1 MGESLFCSLD
11 SSAIAKD
18 ICRAERLVCYA
29 APGVQQ
35 EPAKAMADVAKRIG
49 PELVTV
55 SVDFDERV
63 MRMGFGDLAAVKILR
78 AAGIVVRSTP
88 GLRTGLLI
96 IDDDG
101 YIFTPTALYLES
113 DERSTEAPNA
123 LRLSRAQVTE
133 ALARLSPAAKAMAMV
148 LAKSQEERQ
157 RIKNQAVEVPSV
169 EIAENKFATVEQR
182 LKEAPP
188 VQFDMARQVRVFEPY
203 LQYVDL
209 RLTGAAIQRH
219 RVAIPKNIQNLGG
232 DAGVQ
237 TRLKTTFDLIE
248 RESELSS
255 KPLEDELNEIKKNF
269 TPSLGKDHGRVLLK
283 AQKPLFEKRL
293 VELQDRLKKFQEG
306 VQANLQKHL
315 DASREEI
322 VEHYLPRVLESPPD
336 AFAGQLLTDKPS
348 PDDARKWLRRQLDVV
363 FPTAEQLINKME
375 LHKTYKD
382 VTFETLNREDFLPL
396 IQEAFPDVNWEK
408 AYEEFR
414 AAGEKSNGGDEQGG
428 AKA

>member
-1 MGESLFCSLD
+1 MGEPLFCSLD

-18 ICRAERLVCYA
+18 IRGAERLVCYA

-35 EPAKAMADVAKRIG
+35 EPANAMADVAKRIG

-55 SVDFDERV
+55 CVDFDERV
-63 MRMGFGDLAAVKILR
+63 MRMGFGDLGAPKILR

-88 GLRTGLLI
+88 GLRTGLVI
-96 IDDDG
+96 VDDDG
-101 YIFTPTALYLES
+101 YIFTPTALYLEL
-113 DERSTEAPNA
+113 DERSTDAPNA
-123 LRLSRAQVTE
+123 LRLSPAQVTE

-148 LAKSQEERQ
+148 LAKSPEERE
-157 RIKNQAVEVPSV
+157 RIRNQAVEVPSV
-169 EIAENKFATVEQR
+169 EIAETKFAAVEQR

-219 RVAIPKNIQNLGG
+219 RVAIPKIIQNLGG

-283 AQKPLFEKRL
+283 AQKTLLEKRL
-293 VELQDRLKKFQEG
+293 AEFQNKLKKFQEG

-315 DASREEI
+315 DGSREEI
-322 VEHYLPRVLESPPD
+322 VEYYLPRVLESPPD
-336 AFAGQLLTDKPS
+336 AFSGQLLTDKPTQ
-348 PDDARKWLRRQLDVV
+348 DDARKWLRRQLNDV
-363 FPTAEQLINKME
+363 FPTAEELIRKME

-414 AAGEKSNGGDEQGG
+414 AAGEKP
-428 AKA
+428 K

>member
-1 MGESLFCSLD
+1 MMGESLFCSLD

-18 ICRAERLVCYA
+18 IRGAERLVCYA

-35 EPAKAMADVAKRIG
+35 EPAIAMADVAKRIG

-55 SVDFDERV
+55 CVDFDERV
-63 MRMGFGDLAAVKILR
+63 MRMGFGDLRALKILR

-88 GLRTGLLI
+88 GLRTGLVI
-96 IDDDG
+96 MDDDG

-123 LRLSRAQVTE
+123 LRLSPAQVTE

-148 LAKSQEERQ
+148 LAKSPEERE

-169 EIAENKFATVEQR
+169 EIAETKFAAVEQS
-182 LKEAPP
+182 LNEAPP

-283 AQKPLFEKRL
+283 AQKLLLEKRL
-293 VELQDRLKKFQEG
+293 AELQSKLKKFQEG

-315 DASREEI
+315 DGSREEI
-322 VEHYLPRVLESPPD
+322 VEYYLPRVLESPPD
-336 AFAGQLLTDKPS
+336 AFSGQLLTDKPT
-348 PDDARKWLRRQLDVV
+348 PEDARKWLRRQLEAI
-363 FPTAEQLINKME
+363 FPTAEELIRKME

-396 IQEAFPDVNWEK
+396 IQAAFPDVNWEK

-414 AAGEKSNGGDEQGG
+414 AAGEKL
-428 AKA
+428 K